1 MCTHTRKLVA
11 VKRMGMEWGGRSLA
25 SCLEE
30 MNYRCKSCAET
41 KKVTKIDIFFQESF
55 CRIKKNCN
63 FAGTIP

>member
-11 VKRMGMEWGGRSLA
+11 VKHMGMEWGGRSLA

-41 KKVTKIDIFFQESF
+41 KKVTKIDIFFQ
-55 CRIKKNCN
+55 
-63 FAGTIP
+63 